1 MKKLLVLG
9 GNYVEQDIVIHA
21 QQLGYYVIVT
31 DNHTNIEDSPAKQI
45 ANEGW
50 NISWADIDSLEK
62 ECRKSSV
69 DGVFAGFSE
78 FRVDCM
84 IQLCE
89 RLGLPCYITKEQL
102 EITRDKVAFK
112 TELKKYNVPV
122 VPEFKSDDD
131 ILFPVIVKPTDRAG
145 SIGIRVANNI
155 SELADA
161 IHEAR
166 QKSPT
171 GSYIIEKYMTG
182 SIKIDAYYVIIDD
195 IIYFVGSND
204 TLMCP
209 PQKGHEVMQSAWLYP
224 SRFEHIYL
232 DKVDDKFR
240 SFLKGIGI
248 RNGYIT
254 LSAFIDKNEDV
265 YVFETGFRMS
275 GELSYYYTEEVYAIN
290 YLDYLIEFSLGNPID
305 KYRISGN
312 KISENK
318 CLSINFFAND
328 CKVSKIS
335 LPQIEKGD
343 VFKNY
348 TVENEI
354 IRNNDS
360 IVLKKVAMSIVFG
373 NTNTILS
380 KSKQI
385 CDNYMLICDSQMS
398 QIYYKPDTKI
408 LEEFTTGQNL

>member
-1 MKKLLVLG
+1 M
-9 GNYVEQDIVIHA
+9 
-21 QQLGYYVIVT
+21 T
-31 DNHTNIEDSPAKQI
+31 D
-45 ANEGW
+45 
-50 NISWADIDSLEK
+50 
-62 ECRKSSV
+62 
-69 DGVFAGFSE
+69 
-78 FRVDCM
+78 
-84 IQLCE
+84 
-89 RLGLPCYITKEQL
+89 
-102 EITRDKVAFK
+102 
-112 TELKKYNVPV
+112 
-122 VPEFKSDDD
+122 
-131 ILFPVIVKPTDRAG
+131 
-145 SIGIRVANNI
+145 
-155 SELADA
+155 
-161 IHEAR
+161 
-166 QKSPT
+166 
-171 GSYIIEKYMTG
+171 

-209 PQKGHEVMQSAWLYP
+209 PQKGHEVMQAAWFYP

-275 GELSYYYTEEVYAIN
+275 GELSYYYTKEVYAIN

-305 KYRISGN
+305 NYRISGN

-354 IRNNDS
+354 IRNYES